1 MSPLSYGEMIPKLTP
16 DDTDGKPVA
25 LTIKRVREQNMSN
38 DPRRDDTKLVI
49 EFEQEFDRTDAKDAS
64 SSRREYVVNATSYKT
79 LCDKL
84 GQDYKKWTGQTIVM
98 APTTTT
104 YDNKQ
109 YEKIHVAAPD
119 RWDKVLAATARAKS
133 KR

>member
-1 MSPLSYGEMIPKLTP
+1 MALNYGEMIPKLTP
-16 DDTDGKPVA
+16 DDTEGKPVA

-38 DPRRDDTKLVI
+38 DPRRDDTKLII
-49 EFEQEFDRTDAKDAS
+49 EFEEQFDAADPKDRES
-64 SSRREYVVNATSYKT
+64 TRREYVVNSTSYKT

-84 GQDYKKWTGQTIVM
+84 GRDYNRWVGLKIVM

-104 YDNKQ
+104 FNNQ
-109 YEKIHVAAPD
+109 SFEKIHVAAPD
-119 RWDKVLAATARAKS
+119 RWEKVLSATTRAKS